1 MSEFR
6 GYSPYGIEPLK
17 LTLCLEEGSIL
28 FNKAVLD
35 TLEHPKQV
43 QMLINEERQMLLVQA
58 CTVDDREA
66 IVIPAVTK
74 SEFEMSGH
82 SLLKRIRRLTG
93 WMDDQPRTVFGTYIA
108 SHNAIVF
115 DLMTAQPADLLVPL
129 SNSTGRTS

>member
-1 MSEFR
+1 MT
-6 GYSPYGIEPLK
+6 YNDPLT

-66 IVIPAVTK
+66 IVIPAMTSV
-74 SEFEMSGH
+74 FEMSGH

-93 WMDDQPRTVFGTYIA
+93 WTDDEPRTVFGTYIP
-108 SHNAIVF
+108 SHNAIIF
-115 DLMTAQPADLLVPL
+115 DLMTAKPAESLRTR
-129 SNSTGRTS
+129 SGFNGRTS